1 MENGVYLEVFAM
13 VDGRRINLKT
23 ISYKDL
29 AQITV
34 KAVLDGLEEAVE
46 FKEKDELH

>member
-13 VDGRRINLKT
+13 VDGRRVNLKT

-29 AQITV
+29 AQLAV
-34 KAVLDGLEEAVE
+34 KSVLDGLEEAVKYE
-46 FKEKDELH
+46 REKE